1 MNELIH
7 SALPFPLFAPGGK
20 ACDFAVDEDGTL
32 RLTGEAGSDLFIDP
46 SGGGDGARPDA
57 GYLLGLPPEGDFTL
71 TARATVPFASTF
83 DAGVL
88 LVHAGPERFGK
99 LCFEFSPQR
108 RPMAVTVVT
117 RGSSDDS
124 NAFVVKGHSLW
135 LRVSRVGRTW
145 AFHASV
151 DGSWWDMLRY
161 FALGEPAAQR
171 DEVQVGFLAQS
182 PAGNGITVEFDG
194 IAFAEG
200 APKDL
205 RDGS

>member
-7 SALPFPLFAPGGK
+7 PALPFPLSAQGGK
-20 ACDFAVDEDGTL
+20 ACDYAVDGDGTL
-32 RLTGEAGSDLFIDP
+32 QLTGEAGSDLFIDP
-46 SGGGDGARPDA
+46 SGGDGARPDA
-57 GYLLGLPPEGDFTL
+57 GYLLGLPPGGDFTL
-71 TARATVPFASTF
+71 TARAAVPFASTF

-88 LVHAGPERFGK
+88 LVHAGQERFAK

-124 NAFVVKGHSLW
+124 NAFAVEGHSLW

-145 AFHASV
+145 AFHAST

-161 FALGEPAAQR
+161 FTLGESAAEHG
-171 DEVQVGFLAQS
+171 EVQVGFLAQS
-182 PAGNGITVEFDG
+182 PAGEGIAVEFTG